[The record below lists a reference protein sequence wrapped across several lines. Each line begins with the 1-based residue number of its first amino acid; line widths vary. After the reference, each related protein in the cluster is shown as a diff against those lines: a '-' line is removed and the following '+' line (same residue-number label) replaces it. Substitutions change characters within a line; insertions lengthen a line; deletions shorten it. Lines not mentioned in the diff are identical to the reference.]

1 MKNKLLIVMMLVVS
15 ALGSFWL
22 VVPDNERLEID
33 EKITSSVDKDSDGLD
48 DYTDIMEGARA
59 QIGVVTEYDTGY
71 YQDAYPPEN
80 SGVCA
85 DVIWRALEEAGY
97 DLKEMLDADM
107 ALYPEDYTQDPAP
120 DTNINFRRVR
130 NIKVFLEKYAESLTI
145 EVIPW
150 DEENLAEWQ
159 GGDIVSFDQIEGG
172 LWHIAIVSD
181 ERRDDGVPLIIH
193 NYGYGVKENDYLLN
207 WPTEITGH
215 YRWVVDR

>member
-1 MKNKLLIVMMLVVS
+1 MMLVVS

-22 VVPDNERLEID
+22 FVPSGERLEID
-33 EKITSSVDKDSDGLD
+33 EKITNPVDKDSDGLD
-48 DYTDIMEGARA
+48 DYTDILEGARA
-59 QIGVVTEYDTGY
+59 QIGIVTEYDTSY

-85 DVIWRALEEAGY
+85 DVIWRALEKAGY
-97 DLKEMLDADM
+97 DFKDIIDEDM
-107 ALYPEDYTQDPAP
+107 ALYPEDYIQDPVP

-130 NIKVFLEKYAESLTI
+130 NIKVFLDKYAENLTT

-150 DEENLAEWQ
+150 DKENLSEWQ

-193 NYGYGVKENDYLLN
+193 NYGHGVKEDDYLLN

-215 YRWVVDR
+215 YRWSFDK